1 MENKSKGFSTENL
14 GACLA
19 RAGVCWQLN
28 FNRAKKRVK
37 IDGKNKTKRV
47 FYRQDELRSMEI
59 ESRRISVEIVKMVGS
74 YGERDLSRREILAQ
88 KRPSAPGGAASGGG
102 PKG

>member
-1 MENKSKGFSTENL
+1 
-14 GACLA
+14 
-19 RAGVCWQLN
+19 
-28 FNRAKKRVK
+28 
-37 IDGKNKTKRV
+37 
-47 FYRQDELRSMEI
+47 MEI

-88 KRPSAPGGAASGGG
+88 KRPSAPGGAASGGR